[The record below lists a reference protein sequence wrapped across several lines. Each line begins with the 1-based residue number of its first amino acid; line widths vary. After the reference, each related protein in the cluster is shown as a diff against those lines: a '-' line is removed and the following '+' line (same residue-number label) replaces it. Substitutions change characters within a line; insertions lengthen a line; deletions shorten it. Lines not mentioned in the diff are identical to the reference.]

1 MVMIVDY
8 VLSLIWCISF
18 IKNMIQKIKIFNINF
33 KKYHYLGIYFIIFLE
48 KDSIDFLLISS
59 IVKLI
64 LTSIIIILSNIA
76 FNSSYLVHK
85 LSMIYEVFYLLF
97 LFSLYIYHSIVFIY
111 YFLIYTLNYLC
122 IHIYTIISFFLKDWI
137 SKMHLLNNG
146 SHSLRYLDSLLLF
159 QLLTL
164 LLFLLPNLIIIILKR

>member
-1 MVMIVDY
+1 
-8 VLSLIWCISF
+8 
-18 IKNMIQKIKIFNINF
+18 MIQKIKIFNINF

-85 LSMIYEVFYLLF
+85 LSMIYEVFIFFFYF
-97 LFSLYIYHSIVFIY
+97 HYIY
-111 YFLIYTLNYLC
+111 
-122 IHIYTIISFFLKDWI
+122 
-137 SKMHLLNNG
+137 
-146 SHSLRYLDSLLLF
+146 
-159 QLLTL
+159 
-164 LLFLLPNLIIIILKR
+164 IILLYLFTIF